1 MGDPSLRFVVLL
13 HPVEGRE
20 RDEPLIRRHVGFL
33 KQLESAGQLD
43 LAGPFVD
50 GSGGMLVLKV
60 EYPEQAEEI
69 AGRDPFVVEGVARPE
84 IRAWR
89 LSNADNNHLGMG

>member
-1 MGDPSLRFVVLL
+1 MNDPSLRFVVLL
-13 HPVEGRE
+13 HAVPGTARG
-20 RDEPLIRRHVGFL
+20 EPLIRRHVAFL
-33 KQLESAGQLD
+33 KTLEARGELD

-50 GSGGMLVLKV
+50 GEGGMLVLKV

-69 AGRDPFVVEGVARPE
+69 VGRDPFVLEGVARPE

-89 LSNADNNHLGMG
+89 LSNEDNNHLGMG

>member
-13 HPVEGRE
+13 HPVPGTE
-20 RDEPLIRRHVGFL
+20 RDEPLIRRHVQFL
-33 KQLESAGQLD
+33 KSITASGELE

-50 GSGGMLVLKV
+50 GEGGMLILKV

-69 AGRDPFVVEGVARPE
+69 AQRDPFVTEGTARPE

-89 LSNADNNHLGMG
+89 LSNEDNNHLGMG